1 MKNLIINNEVISI
14 ESMKA
19 DLAHAVQEGFKGF
32 NKLTPNVIMEMLHML
47 NHSSMVI
54 DKEVPVDVENPNW
67 NGGNRIYEWK
77 IISIKNKKNCGK
89 LFLMLKKLSWQ
100 KKLTKK
106 LCLNAGNNIIIPVIQ
121 KIIYNIK
128 L

>member
-77 IISIKNKKNCGK
+77 NYIHKEQKELWETFPHAQKVILAKEAYKKAMSEC
-89 LFLMLKKLSWQ
+89 WE
-100 KKLTKK
+100 
-106 LCLNAGNNIIIPVIQ
+106 
-121 KIIYNIK
+121 
-128 L
+128 